1 MLQAFQ
7 NAAVRSSKSTFSPR
21 GDSLARGRGVDERA
35 ARAATEVR
43 KKAAARGV
51 PVHTHSV
58 PVQATPD
65 LSQIRN
71 IMNLSAV
78 PDAPSKISKKGNA
91 KASSSSGIIPDGAPT
106 QNENISSD
114 INSNDHVL
122 PPVGLGV
129 GLSPKNDPKKQK
141 AKKVTA
147 S

>member
-7 NAAVRSSKSTFSPR
+7 NAAVRSSKSTISPR
-21 GDSLARGRGVDERA
+21 GDTLPRGRGVDERA
-35 ARAATEVR
+35 ARAATEIR

-71 IMNLSAV
+71 IMNSSAV
-78 PDAPSKISKKGNA
+78 PDASSMAPKKGNV
-91 KASSSSGIIPDGAPT
+91 KASSSSDGAT
-106 QNENISSD
+106 IQNQNNASV
-114 INSNDHVL
+114 INSNDRAPA
-122 PPVGLGV
+122 PPVGLGA
-129 GLSPKNDPKKQK
+129 GLSPKNDQKKQK